1 MRWSDL
7 KLKLL
12 SLAMALAL
20 LFVIRGERRVP
31 YAFAVPAEARLPDGV
46 ALATPLPSKLRVTVS
61 APWARLRSLDPADVG
76 PVAIDLTRTAPA
88 TASWF
93 ARPET
98 LRLPAGVHV
107 ESVSPAQGA
116 VELRPDAP

>member
-1 MRWSDL
+1 MSELR
-7 KLKLL
+7 LKLL

-20 LFVIRGERRVP
+20 LVVIRGKRRVP
-31 YAFAVPAEARLPDGV
+31 YALVVPVEVRLPEGV
-46 ALATPLPSKLRVTVS
+46 ALASPLPATLRVSVS
-61 APWARLRSLDPADVG
+61 GPWARLRSLEPADVG
-76 PVAIDLTRTAPA
+76 PVAIDLSRTSPGA
-88 TASWF
+88 ASWF

-107 ESVSPAQGA
+107 ESMSPAQGA